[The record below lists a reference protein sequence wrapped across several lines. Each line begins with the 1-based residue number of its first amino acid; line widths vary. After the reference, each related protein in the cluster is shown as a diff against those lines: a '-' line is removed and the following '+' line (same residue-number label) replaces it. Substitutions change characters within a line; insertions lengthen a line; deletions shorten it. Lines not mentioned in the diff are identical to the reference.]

1 MSRFL
6 NASILHVGNF
16 LAQYHYYVF
25 AYIVS
30 SFLAYYVGVQYV
42 GYIFM
47 ASSAVSALVL
57 YAAPPIFRAFG
68 TRNVLVVL
76 TLLEI
81 TILLGLAITTNWI
94 AAAVLVALQGTV
106 AFSIFIGIDLL
117 IEASIRTERVTGRVR
132 TAFLIVSNLAVLLGA
147 LSLTFVVEG
156 DQYWRA
162 FVTSA
167 IVLLPFLAFALWL
180 FPRVSL
186 PQVVTEDGSVL
197 TQLKNNKSLRA
208 IVLAHFLLQVFFAW
222 MAIYSPILLFSYEGF
237 SWAEIGTILAIAML
251 PYIVLE
257 YPLGVIAD
265 RWLGEKEI
273 LIGGFVIIA
282 LSMLA
287 IPLIAG
293 ASYWVWVS
301 LLVISRIGAA
311 AVEAMTEV
319 HFFRH
324 VSERDAATIT
334 VFRTLRPLGN
344 IAGPLVA
351 SLALLVLPLHA
362 TFALFGVIM
371 LLGIPVARMMI
382 DSK

>member
-16 LAQYHYYVF
+16 LAQYHFYVF
-25 AYIVS
+25 AYVTS

-42 GYIFM
+42 GYVFM

-167 IVLLPFLAFALWL
+167 LVLLPFLAFALWL

-186 PQVVTEDGSVL
+186 PQIESEDGSVL

-208 IVLAHFLLQVFFAW
+208 ITLAHFLLQVFFAW

-251 PYIVLE
+251 PYIILE

-273 LIGGFVIIA
+273 LIGGFAIIA

-287 IPLIAG
+287 VPFIAG

-301 LLVISRIGAA
+301 LLVVSRIGAA

-344 IAGPLVA
+344 IVGPLIA
-351 SLALLVLPLHA
+351 SLALVILPLHA

>member
-16 LAQYHYYVF
+16 LAQYHFYVF
-25 AYIVS
+25 AYVTS

-81 TILLGLAITTNWI
+81 AILLGLAITTNWI
-94 AAAVLVALQGTV
+94 AAAILVALQGTV